1 VLIPDKFPLMRT
13 DSVSR
18 YYFYYRWFAF
28 ARALAAGVG

>member
-1 VLIPDKFPLMRT
+1 VLIPDKFPLMCT

-18 YYFYYRWFAF
+18 TFYYRWFAF